1 MIHVLKRARHQGCAV
16 TEKTV
21 GEHREKAATCQSTGK
36 PQERPSL
43 LAPWSG
49 TFSCQNCEGR
59 KQFWSLGPWCFVYGS
74 PRRVIQ
80 RPIEN
85 CLSTV
90 LSLTPDNFLTH
101 THGSIYRRR
110 LGTLG
115 RSLDSLCMALSC
127 MIYCPENSRCL
138 SIPRFQLHFLKSGW
152 PAGSTR
158 ALSPCARA

>member
-1 MIHVLKRARHQGCAV
+1 MGK
-16 TEKTV
+16 
-21 GEHREKAATCQSTGK
+21 HREKAATCQSTGK

-49 TFSCQNCEGR
+49 TSSCQNCEGR
-59 KQFWSLGPWCFVYGS
+59 KQFCSLSPWCFVYGS
-74 PRRVIQ
+74 PRRGIQ
-80 RPIEN
+80 RPIQN

-115 RSLDSLCMALSC
+115 RSLDSLFVWLFPAWYTALRTLGALVFQDSSS
-127 MIYCPENSRCL
+127 IFSNQGDLQVLPRL
-138 SIPRFQLHFLKSGW
+138 SIPVRGPRNSL
-152 PAGSTR
+152 
-158 ALSPCARA
+158 